1 VCKHLAYQFG
11 WEARKLPQ
19 VLLSSLLAGL
29 ATVLGG
35 AIVLFLGRPNVRA
48 LAFWLGTASGVMLA
62 VVALDLLPAALE
74 HGTRSSTIMGFA
86 IGMALLASIS
96 NWMARRRR
104 RRSSFD
110 KRHSFIRMGI
120 LVALGIA
127 LHDFPEGLAI
137 GAGFAAT
144 DELGT
149 LLAIAIGLHNIP
161 EGIGLSLPL
170 LYGGWKPVQILG
182 VCLLVALVTPIGTLL
197 SLALLQLSPQAIAVS
212 LAFAA
217 GAMVFVVADELIP
230 ASHDSSRLLTALGI
244 TIGFA
249 IILTVL

>member
-1 VCKHLAYQFG
+1 M
-11 WEARKLPQ
+11 PQ

-29 ATVLGG
+29 ATAIGG
-35 AIVLFLGRPNVRA
+35 VIVLFLGRPSDRV
-48 LAFWLGTASGVMLA
+48 LAFWLGMASGVMLA

-74 HGTRSSTIMGFA
+74 HGTRLSTIIGFA
-86 IGMALLASIS
+86 LGVLLLAFIS
-96 NWMARRRR
+96 NSMARRGRGRR
-104 RRSSFD
+104 RGNSRSDSFV
-110 KRHSFIRMGI
+110 RMGI

-127 LHDFPEGLAI
+127 LHDLPEGLAI

-144 DELGT
+144 EELGT
-149 LLAIAIGLHNIP
+149 ILALAIGLHNIP

-170 LYGGWKPVQILG
+170 LYGGWKPVQILTL
-182 VCLLVALVTPIGTLL
+182 CLVVALVTPLGTLL
-197 SLALLQLSPQAIAVS
+197 SLALLQLSPQAIAIS

-230 ASHDSSRLLTALGI
+230 TSHDSSRLLTSLGI
-244 TIGFA
+244 TLGFA

>member
-1 VCKHLAYQFG
+1 M
-11 WEARKLPQ
+11 PQ

-29 ATVLGG
+29 ATVIGG
-35 AIVLFLGRPNVRA
+35 VIVLFMGSPNDRV
-48 LAFWLGTASGVMLA
+48 LAFWLGMASGVMLA

-74 HGTRSSTIMGFA
+74 QGTRLSTIIGFA
-86 IGMALLASIS
+86 LGVLLLAAIGNS
-96 NWMARRRR
+96 MARRRR
-104 RRSSFD
+104 GKIRGNGRRD
-110 KRHSFIRMGI
+110 SFIHMGI

-127 LHDFPEGLAI
+127 LHDLPEGLAI

-144 DELGT
+144 EELGT
-149 LLAIAIGLHNIP
+149 MLALAIGLHNIP

-170 LYGGWKPVQILG
+170 LYGGWKPAQVLAL
-182 VCLLVALVTPIGTLL
+182 CLIVALVTPLGTLL
-197 SLALLQLSPQAIAVS
+197 SLALLQISPQAIAIS

-230 ASHDSSRLLTALGI
+230 TSHDSSRLFTSLGI
-244 TIGFA
+244 TLGFA

>member
-1 VCKHLAYQFG
+1 M
-11 WEARKLPQ
+11 PQ

-35 AIVLFLGRPNVRA
+35 AMVLFFGRPSDRA
-48 LAFWLGTASGVMLA
+48 LAFWLGMASGVMLA

-74 HGTRSSTIMGFA
+74 HGTRSSTIIGFTL
-86 IGMALLASIS
+86 GMLLLAYVG
-96 NWMARRRR
+96 NRMARRRR
-104 RRSSFD
+104 QSRRLD

-127 LHDFPEGLAI
+127 LHDLPEGLAI

-144 DELGT
+144 EELGT
-149 LLAIAIGLHNIP
+149 ILALAIGLHNIP

-170 LYGGWKPVQILG
+170 LYGGWRPAQILG
-182 VCLLVALVTPIGTLL
+182 LCLLVALVTPLGTLL

-230 ASHDSSRLLTALGI
+230 ASHDSSRLLTSLGI
-244 TIGFA
+244 TLGFA

>member
-1 VCKHLAYQFG
+1 V
-11 WEARKLPQ
+11 PQ

-35 AIVLFLGRPNVRA
+35 AMVLFFGRPSDRA
-48 LAFWLGTASGVMLA
+48 LAFWLGMASGVMLA

-74 HGTRSSTIMGFA
+74 HGTRSSTIIGFTL
-86 IGMALLASIS
+86 GMLLLAYVG
-96 NWMARRRR
+96 NRMARRRR
-104 RRSSFD
+104 RSRTLD

-127 LHDFPEGLAI
+127 LHDLPEGLAI

-144 DELGT
+144 EELGT
-149 LLAIAIGLHNIP
+149 ILALAIGLHNIP

-170 LYGGWKPVQILG
+170 LYGGWRPAQILG
-182 VCLLVALVTPIGTLL
+182 LCLLVALVTPLGTLL

-230 ASHDSSRLLTALGI
+230 ASHDSSRLLTSLGI
-244 TIGFA
+244 TLGFA